1 MIAIIHFWGI
11 AMEPSDFVP
20 LLSAAARKHVEERL
34 CGRGEQLFRRGEEP
48 RSMFYVISGE
58 ARLKRNSPAGAEVI
72 FQRARRGF
80 LAEASLDQPAY
91 HCDGVIAEKTR
102 LLIVP
107 IADFRA
113 LLSNENVQ
121 ILWLRHL
128 GNELRRMRAQ
138 SERLALRSASDRIIH
153 FIETEGRN
161 GKLLLSQSK
170 KSWAAELGLT
180 HEALYRALR
189 SMTENGILRIT
200 GTCIEVV
207 SAKFT

>member
-1 MIAIIHFWGI
+1 MIAIIGFRGI
-11 AMEPSDFVP
+11 AMEPSDFIP
-20 LLSAAARKHVEERL
+20 LLSATARKHVEERVGL
-34 CGRGEQLFRRGEEP
+34 KGEQLFSRGEAP
-48 RSMFYVISGE
+48 RNMFYIISGE
-58 ARLKRNSPAGAEVI
+58 ARLTRNSPAGAEVI

-102 LLIVP
+102 LLVVP

-113 LLSNENVQ
+113 LLSNENVR

-161 GKLLLSQSK
+161 GKLQLSQSK

-189 SMTENGILRIT
+189 SMMENGTLRIT
-200 GTCIEVV
+200 GPCIEIVG
-207 SAKFT
+207 AEFN

>member
-1 MIAIIHFWGI
+1 
-11 AMEPSDFVP
+11 
-20 LLSAAARKHVEERL
+20 
-34 CGRGEQLFRRGEEP
+34 
-48 RSMFYVISGE
+48 MFYVISGE